1 MTLTDPAVSILSSIK
16 IATAEKPL
24 TKADEG
30 ANKAV
35 LVAATAERLKV
46 WVRPATTTGI
56 EKAKAERIAAWA
68 ARYGGSVTTEVA
80 KEAEPL
86 KEIIK

>member
-1 MTLTDPAVSILSSIK
+1 MTQLADPAKTILSSIMV
-16 IATAEKPL
+16 ATAEKPL
-24 TKADEG
+24 TKEEET

-46 WVRPATTTGI
+46 WVRPATTTDI
-56 EKAKAERIAAWA
+56 EKAKAERVAAWA

-80 KEAEPL
+80 KE
-86 KEIIK
+86 IIK